1 MDEDSRILTDV
12 QAKNSAVV
20 NEADGR
26 VTLTNLPI
34 TGEED
39 NKPTLH
45 GLFRNPVSIG
55 ALQITL
61 LSPSSSSTPESV
73 DLPEVVP
80 VEIAFFTTSARDTD
94 IDTPSNEVDAEPKVM
109 RICNVS
115 KMKDRP

>member
-1 MDEDSRILTDV
+1 MFH
-12 QAKNSAVV
+12 AVKMG
-20 NEADGR
+20 E
-26 VTLTNLPI
+26 LPNTSVYFQI
-34 TGEED
+34 YELLY
-39 NKPTLH
+39 LH
-45 GLFRNPVSIG
+45 FLD
-55 ALQITL
+55 LHYTL
-61 LSPSSSSTPESV
+61 LTPSSSSTPESV